1 MTRSALAKVR
11 DIMQKNVITIE
22 HDKTALEAASLLK
35 EKDIS
40 FLVIVK
46 EGKPIGVVTERD
58 FVKKIVAE
66 DKQASKLSLEE
77 VMSPKFRSVE
87 PSTDIEDAVQKMLN
101 LNIRRLIVIENDDLA
116 GVITQTDLAGYLRS
130 KILINGTIDSIES
143 EN

>member
-1 MTRSALAKVR
+1 
-11 DIMQKNVITIE
+11 MQKNVITIE

-46 EGKPIGVVTERD
+46 DDKPIGVVTERD

-77 VMSPKFRSVE
+77 IMSPKFRSVE
-87 PSTDIEDAVQKMLN
+87 PTTDIEDAVQKMLN
-101 LNIRRLIVIENDDLA
+101 LNIRRLIVIENENLA

>member
-1 MTRSALAKVR
+1 
-11 DIMQKNVITIE
+11 MQKNVITIE

-46 EGKPIGVVTERD
+46 DDKPIGVVTERD

-77 VMSPKFRSVE
+77 IMSPKFRSVE
-87 PSTDIEDAVQKMLN
+87 PTTDIEDAVQKMLN
-101 LNIRRLIVIENDDLA
+101 LNIRRLIVIENENLA
-116 GVITQTDLAGYLRS
+116 GLITQTDLAGYLRS